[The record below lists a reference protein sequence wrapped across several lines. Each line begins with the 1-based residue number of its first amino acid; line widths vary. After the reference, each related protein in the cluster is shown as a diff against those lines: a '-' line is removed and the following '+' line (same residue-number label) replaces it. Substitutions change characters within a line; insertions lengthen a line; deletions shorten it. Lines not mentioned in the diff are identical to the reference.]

1 MGVAV
6 RAVGVARMTLSMDPI
21 VRVAGV
27 IMSMIMVV
35 IMLMTRRI
43 LTVPIVHPPGVP

>member
-1 MGVAV
+1 MV
-6 RAVGVARMTLSMDPI
+6 RVTVIVVLS

-27 IMSMIMVV
+27 AMVV
-35 IMLMTRRI
+35 AMADRI